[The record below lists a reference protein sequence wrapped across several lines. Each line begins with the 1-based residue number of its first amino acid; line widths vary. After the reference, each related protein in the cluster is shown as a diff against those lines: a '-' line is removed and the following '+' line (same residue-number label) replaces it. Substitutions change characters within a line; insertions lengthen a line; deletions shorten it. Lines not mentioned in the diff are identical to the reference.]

1 MPPIN
6 ERLHGTVSVFLKERE
21 TIKYDLICI
30 LDVFGRF
37 AALEMNVDLDELAAK
52 VSRVAAELE

>member
-6 ERLHGTVSVFLKERE
+6 ERLHGTVSVFLKEHE
-21 TIKYDLICI
+21 TIKHDLICI

-37 AALEMNVDLDELAAK
+37 ATLEMNIDLVELAAK
-52 VSRVAAELE
+52 VSRVAAELA